1 MRKALAVLSVVAA
14 MVFAGAL
21 TGCSGDDDTGNGNGD
36 AETPSTNGE

>member
-21 TGCSGDDDTGNGNGD
+21 TGCSGDDDTGNGGD
-36 AETPSTNGE
+36 ETTTPDNGE